1 MGMYWCAVFLFCK
14 QKTAYD
20 MRISDWS
27 SDVCSSDLM
36 SDRLERGDF
45 SGLLQADE
53 ATPLIAPLAA
63 VSTGLWDPELFWRP
77 DEDSEREVGLK
88 RETARVPVE
97 ALDRMLNEAGEIS
110 ISLSRLEEHNSG
122 IEAQLAA
129 MAQAVARVREQ
140 LRQMDIQTDAQ
151 IAARGL
157 TQASAADRS
166 AGECADRTSNT
177 SNSS

>member
-1 MGMYWCAVFLFCK
+1 MFIFVYK
-14 QKTAYD
+14 QKTAYE

-27 SDVCSSDLM
+27 SDVCSSDLAMGDAAHELETRLAALEASGVIQAEALAPVGDAVAGLRQM

-110 ISLSRLEEHNSG
+110 IYRSRLEEHNSG
-122 IEAQLAA
+122 IEA
-129 MAQAVARVREQ
+129 
-140 LRQMDIQTDAQ
+140 
-151 IAARGL
+151 
-157 TQASAADRS
+157 RS
-166 AGECADRTSNT
+166 ELQSLMR
-177 SNSS
+177 NS